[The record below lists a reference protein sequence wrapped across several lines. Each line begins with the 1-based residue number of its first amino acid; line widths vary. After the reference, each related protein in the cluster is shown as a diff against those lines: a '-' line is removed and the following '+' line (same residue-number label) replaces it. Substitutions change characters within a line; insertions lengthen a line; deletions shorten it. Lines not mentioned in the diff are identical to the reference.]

1 MTHKSRRVPLG
12 RMSEHLSPPYRWHLR
27 TAVSAKTE
35 RIALR
40 AVLTAARLLGLAA
53 GVHLRQLRSLKDPL
67 GEAQS
72 LLQQAQLQAQLAW
85 EIIDMLLDRFGRIP
99 ERKRPHYRPHF
110 RFRALE
116 IKNLFGWSRIFA
128 ARVFLVCPNTISNW
142 ERSADPVA
150 RMVGSTL
157 EPVPPVR
164 RFADTVR
171 STVQLMVRAG
181 FGGEDMVAQTLAR
194 AGWRLSARSVRRIAA
209 ERPLPPPPLPP
220 ERRPHPVVA
229 RFVHHVWMMDITE
242 VPAFLGVGTFH
253 VAGVFDAF
261 SRVPVALRVFDR
273 NPGAPEMARLL
284 RAVARRFGSPRYLIT
299 DLGGEFG
306 GRVFARA
313 VGRLGVRQRFA
324 SAENLYATARLERF
338 WRTLKDTARLRRL
351 RPLTFE
357 DLERRLTLAL
367 THYLLFRPH
376 QGLRGATPAEAYLG
390 IEPESARAESPPR
403 GRRGE
408 GSWDPALRVGYL
420 DPQTRSF
427 PILKTA
433 A

>member
-1 MTHKSRRVPLG
+1 MTQKSRRVPPG
-12 RMSEHLSPPYRWHLR
+12 RMSEHLSPPHRWHLR
-27 TAVSAKTE
+27 TKVSAQTE
-35 RIALR
+35 KLALR

-53 GVHLRQLRSLKDPL
+53 GVHLRQLRSVKDPL

-72 LLQQAQLQAQLAW
+72 LLQQAQLQAQIAW

-99 ERKRPHYRPHF
+99 ERNRPHYRPHL

-116 IKNLFGWSRIFA
+116 IKNLFGWPRIFA

-150 RMVGSTL
+150 RTVGSTL

-181 FGGEDMVAQTLAR
+181 FGGEDMIAQTLAR

-209 ERPLPPPPLPP
+209 EKPLPPPPLPP
-220 ERRPHPVVA
+220 TRPSHPVVA

-242 VPAFLGVGTFH
+242 VPAFLGVGVFH

-261 SRVPVALRVFDR
+261 SRVPLALRVFDR
-273 NPGAPEMARLL
+273 KPTAAAMARLFRRCA
-284 RAVARRFGSPRYLIT
+284 RAFAAPKYLIT
-299 DLGGEFG
+299 DLGGQFTG
-306 GRVFARA
+306 KLFRRA
-313 VGRLGVRQRFA
+313 VARFGTRQRFA
-324 SAENLYATARLERF
+324 SKDNLYATARLERF
-338 WRTLKDTARLRRL
+338 WRTLKDAARLRWL

-357 DLERRLTLAL
+357 DLERRLVLAL

-376 QGLRGATPAEAYLG
+376 QGLGGATPAEACLG
-390 IEPESARAESPPR
+390 LEPANARAESPPR
-403 GRRGE
+403 GRPGE
-408 GSWDPALRVGYL
+408 GSPHPAFSLEYL
-420 DPQTRSF
+420 DPPTRSF
-427 PILKTA
+427 PILRTA